1 MASMFFAED
10 VSQPETFRDVNEE
23 QSSNIHPK
31 SIADDTSRFDTSID
45 SAEESRAKSPLE
57 YRDALTPFET

>member
-45 SAEESRAKSPLE
+45 STEES
-57 YRDALTPFET
+57 